1 MNRITSQTSIQ
12 AAELIR
18 DSSQEEDFQL
28 VVSWSGDVRE
38 ANALER
44 AIYGVIDFFDAS
56 ALERRR
62 NEAKD
67 AVKAKLTNEL
77 SILLRPSPTSNKK
90 SDHHVINTKPQ
101 EQSSGTVGSV
111 STTNQ
116 KEITDAISKTTE
128 NLISTGQINFN
139 AIPETL
145 KTAFQHIQN
154 INQITEH
161 VPLKL
166 IWQAVAEQRQ
176 NNKEV
181 SVDAAKNIAQNTKIW
196 KESLKVSTRDAF
208 RLASNAWKLY
218 EIKKIH
224 PDEGKE
230 ILLCSGRLIS
240 RYGFNEKD
248 ALNYAID
255 LRAPLKQLCLGLDS
269 LERAMKT
276 LNHAIPELRK
286 QPERLRISAAI
297 RYLQLQDTKYID
309 VNPIEEIR
317 HSLAD
322 LPHLQQAMPRGCVID
337 QIHQGSHIR
346 GGSKHVFP
354 KPSPLIGGAKSLTA
368 AEQALSDGA
377 NSLMSAKPLGNTS
390 KPVHEVQLPK
400 VFENFDKQHVEDLV
414 RGNRFELLTNTEI
427 DPQFREI
434 EDKRRENPKRLSTE
448 SYDQWAKQ
456 RIHWAG
462 SDRAAEIVSHLE
474 SQTLFADVANFS
486 RQQFLNKDEYSV
498 TASGENNLAQ
508 ASFQADRVKSSD
520 TFADEFSLHQTHYAN
535 ATRLLA
541 DPVESDK
548 SENDKL
554 LQPAKIEI
562 PLIPNPAPDTKASS
576 SRFSVKRSVQLSLT
590 VPRLPGISA
599 SCRIAE
605 VSEEWDL
612 MVNWDE
618 WMSEH
623 KKIATL

>member
-18 DSSQEEDFQL
+18 NSSNEQATQL
-28 VVSWSGDVRE
+28 TVSWSGDVRE

-44 AIYGVIDFFDAS
+44 MIYGVVDFFDAG
-56 ALERRR
+56 APDRRR
-62 NEAKD
+62 DEARE

-77 SILLRPSPTSNKK
+77 SILLGPMPTGN
-90 SDHHVINTKPQ
+90 
-101 EQSSGTVGSV
+101 
-111 STTNQ
+111 
-116 KEITDAISKTTE
+116 E
-128 NLISTGQINFN
+128 NLLAAAVVNTTDNLVATGNINFN
-139 AIPETL
+139 AIPVTL
-145 KTAFQHIQN
+145 KTAFQHIRD
-154 INQITEH
+154 INQTSKYSSR
-161 VPLKL
+161 KL

-176 NNKEV
+176 KNKEV
-181 SVDAAKNIAQNTKIW
+181 SLDAAKNIARNTKLW

-240 RYGFNEKD
+240 RHGFNKKD

-255 LRAPLKQLCLGLDS
+255 LRAPLKQLGVGLDS
-269 LERAMKT
+269 VERAMKT
-276 LNHAIPELRK
+276 LDGEIPKFHK
-286 QPERLRISAAI
+286 QPERVRISAAI
-297 RYLQLQDTKYID
+297 RYLQLQDSKHNNL
-309 VNPIEEIR
+309 NPIEEIR
-317 HSLAD
+317 RSLAD
-322 LPHLQQAMPRGCVID
+322 LPRLQQAMPKGCVID

-346 GGSKHVFP
+346 GISKHVFP
-354 KPSPLIGGAKSLTA
+354 KPSPNIDGGKSLTDT
-368 AEQALSDGA
+368 EQALNNGA

-414 RGNRFELLTNTEI
+414 RGNRFELLTNTQI

-434 EDKRRENPKRLSTE
+434 EDKRRENPKKLSTE

-474 SQTLFADVANFS
+474 SQTLFADIAIFS
-486 RQQFLNKDEYSV
+486 RQQFLNEYAYSV
-498 TASGENNLAQ
+498 IASGENNLAQ

-541 DPVESDK
+541 NPEESSK
-548 SENDKL
+548 PENNESSQRK
-554 LQPAKIEI
+554 QIEI
-562 PLIPNPAPDTKASS
+562 PLIPNPAPDTKASTD
-576 SRFSVKRSVQLSLT
+576 RFSVKRSVQLSLT
-590 VPRLPGISA
+590 VPKSPGMSA
-599 SCRIAE
+599 SCRVAE

-612 MVNWDE
+612 LVNWDG
-618 WMSEH
+618 WMSER
-623 KKIATL
+623 KKIGTL